1 MNRDGSSGEMFFPS
15 SVAAMP
21 GRGRSRPHYCA
32 LHPKEKDMKKALL
45 VGLALVLLV
54 SVAATP
60 GLAQSGDSAMT
71 ADKTPPSYDLKP
83 QALLDLD
90 QLHQKFV
97 ALAKEIPADKYTW
110 RPGDGVR
117 SVSEL
122 FLHVSSTSYALA
134 PYFGTDKAS
143 GVDPKTLEKSTT
155 EKDQVIQQ
163 LNRSFDYVHAAL
175 EKRSNDDLKKG
186 VKEFGPEANAGD
198 IVYLIVVD
206 AHEHLGQAITYAR
219 INGIVPPWTAEAEKK
234 KGAKQ
239 K

>member
-1 MNRDGSSGEMFFPS
+1 
-15 SVAAMP
+15 
-21 GRGRSRPHYCA
+21 
-32 LHPKEKDMKKALL
+32 MKKILL
-45 VGLALVLLV
+45 LGAAVVLLA
-54 SVAATP
+54 SMA
-60 GLAQSGDSAMT
+60 GFAQSSDSAT
-71 ADKTPPSYDLKP
+71 SADKTPPSYDLKP

-97 ALAKEIPADKYTW
+97 ALAKAIPADKYTW

-122 FLHVSSTSYALA
+122 FLHVSATSYAMA
-134 PYFGTDKAS
+134 PYFGGDKAS
-143 GVDPKTLEKSTT
+143 GIDTKTLEKSTT
-155 EKDQVIQQ
+155 SKDQVIQQ
-163 LNRSFDYVHAAL
+163 LNQSFDYVHGAL
-175 EKRSNDDLKKG
+175 EKKTNDDLKKG

-234 KGAKQ
+234 K
-239 K
+239 